1 MRQCIVPIIG
11 ILVPFIGTRSKEICD
26 VVPVNGIPRLAN
38 AVFAYANTA
47 ARALGVRAGW
57 PLTPLLSA
65 LAADRQEVAN
75 G

>member
-1 MRQCIVPIIG
+1 M
-11 ILVPFIGTRSKEICD
+11 
-26 VVPVNGIPRLAN
+26 VPVNGIPRLAN